1 MTIYE
6 FVQGPLALISFIIF
20 FLGII
25 YQIIRFFQLTQKVE
39 SLYKGPSIRD
49 FLSKEQNIPTE
60 IQRKARYQ
68 GTILGMN
75 PSMAIITSVF
85 HVFLVVTPV
94 FLLAHN
100 ILIEQSWGI
109 SLPSLPESYTDVLT
123 IIILVFG
130 GYFLFRRIC
139 LSRVRAVTSLSDYL
153 IFLIVFVPF
162 LTGFI
167 AYHQF
172 FAYKTIVIL
181 HVLTSELMLIC
192 IPFTK
197 LVHMVYFFLNRF
209 FLKSEYSFVR
219 GSRVWMRG

>member
-25 YQIIRFFQLTQKVE
+25 YKIIRFFQLTQKVE
-39 SLYKGPSIRD
+39 SLSKDPSIRD
-49 FLSKEQNIPTE
+49 SLSKEQNPPPE

-68 GTILGMN
+68 VSILGMN

-85 HVFLVVTPV
+85 HVLLIVTPV

-109 SLPSLPESYTDVLT
+109 SLPSLPESYTDIFT
-123 IIILVFG
+123 IIILIFG
-130 GYFLFRRIC
+130 VYFLFRRIC

-181 HVLTSELMLIC
+181 HIITSELMLIC

-197 LVHMVYFFLNRF
+197 LVHIVYFFLNRF

-219 GSRVWMRG
+219 GSRVWTRG